1 MKKRT
6 CTAAVCALIFG
17 ICIGMILSS
26 CTAACAQNGDAV
38 PVSSSGDR
46 ITRVLLVGCDR
57 AASLADSIMIVSINE
72 TRSQA
77 SILQIPR
84 DTYAEYTSRSY
95 KKINGAVSALGISDF
110 ETFLENV
117 LCVPIDSYVVLKT
130 DALVGIVDAIGGVDV
145 EIPQDMDYS
154 DPAQGLEIHLTKGM
168 RHVSGA
174 EAEQLVRYR
183 SGYANAD
190 LGRLDA
196 QKGFLRA
203 FAKRCQSLT
212 LLQML
217 GAAMHALTAV
227 QTDLGVQ
234 DIVRLAR
241 VLRACDV
248 DSVAMQTLSGA
259 PVRGNSGAWY
269 YVVNRE
275 GAIRDVNQYLFPKT
289 TVTDDHF
296 DRSRCF
302 DRKTNARFHSVY
314 SARAEELFE
323 IAQRFE

>member
-6 CTAAVCALIFG
+6 CTAVSVLMIG
-17 ICIGMILSS
+17 ICLALMLSS
-26 CTAACAQNGDAV
+26 CTSACAQNSDSVAATV
-38 PVSSSGDR
+38 SGDR

-72 TRSQA
+72 TQAKA

-95 KKINGAVSALGISDF
+95 KKINGAISALGISKF
-110 ETFLENV
+110 KTFLEDA
-117 LCVPIDSYVVLKT
+117 LCVPIDCYVVLKT
-130 DALVGIVDAIGGVDV
+130 DALSLIVDAIGGVDV
-145 EIPQDMDYS
+145 EIPQDMEYS
-154 DPAQGLEIHLTKGM
+154 DPAQGLEIHLSKGM
-168 RHVSGA
+168 RHISGA

-196 QKGFLRA
+196 QKQFLRA

-227 QTDLGVQ
+227 QTDFGVQ

-241 VLRACDV
+241 VLRSCDV
-248 DSVAMQTLSGA
+248 DSVGMQTLTGA
-259 PVRGNSGAWY
+259 AVRGNSGAWY
-269 YVVNRE
+269 YVLNRE
-275 GAIRDVNQYLFPKT
+275 GALRDANQYLFPKAPIT
-289 TVTDDHF
+289 EDAF

-314 SARAEELFE
+314 IAKAEELFE
-323 IAQRFE
+323 IAQQYQ